1 MTQFASRSYKRDE
14 LLYSTFLPL
23 DAGQNSVEAVEH
35 NFFPLGVGVSTL
47 ASLHTSLCMLLV
59 SSRVVEVRWS
69 IMREKG
75 QGIGKRYNEDL
86 LYRDSFWDAS
96 RLLES
101 TENLYWSKLKLIPCT
116 ATSHRISVY
125 RSSNVIS
132 ICCSKG
138 QGSKLRCRVFDR
150 AGPQSSYPIKEKHF
164 QFPCNLIFIK
174 ASSLIKNYLDSPP
187 YQPRPQ
193 GFSYRSQG
201 FPPRHQG
208 FPLRPQGF
216 SLGEP
221 LGTSLPSLHKC
232 RVDTLL

>member
-1 MTQFASRSYKRDE
+1 
-14 LLYSTFLPL
+14 
-23 DAGQNSVEAVEH
+23 
-35 NFFPLGVGVSTL
+35 
-47 ASLHTSLCMLLV
+47 
-59 SSRVVEVRWS
+59 
-69 IMREKG
+69 MREKG
-75 QGIGKRYNEDL
+75 QGIGKRYNEDS

-116 ATSHRISVY
+116 TTSHRISVY

-138 QGSKLRCRVFDR
+138 QRSKLRCRVFDR
-150 AGPQSSYPIKEKHF
+150 AGRQSSYPIKEKHF

-174 ASSLIKNYLDSPP
+174 ASSLIKNYLDSQP

-201 FPPRHQG
+201 FPLVTRG
-208 FPLRPQGF
+208 SLFVLRAFPLENPWGRVCLLYISAVLIRYFKKNCLQPLLTASGYF
-216 SLGEP
+216 SL
-221 LGTSLPSLHKC
+221 
-232 RVDTLL
+232 

>member
-1 MTQFASRSYKRDE
+1 MTKFASRSYKRGE

-23 DAGQNSVEAVEH
+23 DAGQNSVEAVEL

-47 ASLHTSLCMLLV
+47 ALLHTSLCMLLV

-86 LYRDSFWDAS
+86 LYRDSFWDVS
-96 RLLES
+96 RLLEP

-116 ATSHRISVY
+116 TTSHRISLY

-164 QFPCNLIFIK
+164 QFPCNFIFIK
-174 ASSLIKNYLDSPP
+174 ASSLIKNYLDSQP
-187 YQPRPQ
+187 YQPRP
-193 GFSYRSQG
+193 QG

-208 FPLRPQGF
+208 FPPRPQGF

-221 LGTSLPSLHKC
+221 LGRSLSSLHKC
-232 RVDTLL
+232 RVDTSF